1 MVLYK
6 HTTHSSYITTKD
18 IKGGEIMMNE
28 INQHAKNIGIN
39 PEKIK
44 NPRTLE
50 LVEVYK
56 LLAAMNCKYEEVFDE
71 NCQYKKK

>member
-1 MVLYK
+1 MKKTYLK
-6 HTTHSSYITTKD
+6 LL
-18 IKGGEIMMNE
+18 N
-28 INQHAKNIGIN
+28 INDVVDFSEPKYS

-56 LLAAMNCKYEEVFDE
+56 LLNAMNCKYEEVFDE